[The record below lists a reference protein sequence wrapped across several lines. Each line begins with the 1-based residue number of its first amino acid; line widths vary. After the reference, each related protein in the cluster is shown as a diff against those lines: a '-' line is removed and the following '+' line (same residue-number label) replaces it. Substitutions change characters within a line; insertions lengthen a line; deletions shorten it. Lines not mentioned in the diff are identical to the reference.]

1 MSDLDL
7 AAFLRERLN
16 EDEQAE
22 RAAVGSCWHEC
33 EDGDLAFHERF
44 DAARV
49 LREIQAKRRILD
61 EHQPGHPGPGGR
73 PGCAVC
79 DIGARSCGCMGS
91 GHYPCLTVRL
101 LALPYASHPEYRKEW
116 RP

>member
-1 MSDLDL
+1 MDELLAFTHARLGEIEPDDYHDLTACDL
-7 AAFLRERLN
+7 TGSLVL
-16 EDEQAE
+16 
-22 RAAVGSCWHEC
+22 GSCTCKVPEMVRR
-33 EDGDLAFHERF
+33 DI
-44 DAARV
+44 AAK
-49 LREIQAKRRILD
+49 QRILD